1 MELYSG
7 RNSSVVG
14 ADKPKSTP
22 KSPDPTGEQSGV
34 STQVLLWEM
43 MDLATDDLALIAPAA
58 PAPDPTPEPMPAL
71 RLDTAHQVDMSH
83 ASMLR
88 ASRSVWVWMNKDV
101 VAQPLQAIIAVVL
114 YCLIGSLAFCFG
126 QELSIVDSIYFMIVT
141 MSTVG
146 YGDFSPSSDGLKAF
160 IVIWVFVAIIVVFPK
175 VTASVALF
183 TNGYKEWS
191 KRQFER
197 LQPPTMVDINGEG
210 IRDFALPDAAWL
222 HYTKHMLPSILLN
235 VAMQLVAA
243 GVFVAIE
250 GWYYGDAFYHCLI
263 TATTVGYG
271 DIRINTE
278 GGRLWACVQI
288 LISVAMLGELVST
301 FNAARE
307 EYAQKAERMRQLQNK
322 MNPHLSDN
330 LFATVEQ
337 LQGKGGSGGME
348 GVSKMEFLV
357 SMLVES
363 GVIDRS
369 ELDAFKYGPMA
380 PSLMAPL
387 PATDGV

>member
-1 MELYSG
+1 
-7 RNSSVVG
+7 
-14 ADKPKSTP
+14 
-22 KSPDPTGEQSGV
+22 
-34 STQVLLWEM
+34 
-43 MDLATDDLALIAPAA
+43 
-58 PAPDPTPEPMPAL
+58 
-71 RLDTAHQVDMSH
+71 
-83 ASMLR
+83 MLR
-88 ASRSVWVWMNKDV
+88 ALRIVWVWMNKDV
-101 VAQPLQAIIAVVL
+101 VAQPLQAILAVVL

-197 LQPPTMVDINGEG
+197 LQPPTMVDINGDG

-222 HYTKHMLPSILLN
+222 HYTKHMLPSMLLN
-235 VAMQLVAA
+235 IVMQLVAA

-301 FNAARE
+301 FNAARG
-307 EYAQKAERMRQLQNK
+307 EYAQKAERMRQLQKK

-330 LFATVEQ
+330 LLATVEQ
-337 LQGKGGSGGME
+337 LQGKGGME
-348 GVSKMEFLV
+348 GVSKMQFFV

-363 GVIDRS
+363 GVIDKS
-369 ELDAFKYGPMA
+369 ELDAFKWGRWN
-380 PSLMAPL
+380 PL
-387 PATDGV
+387 H

>member
-7 RNSSVVG
+7 QNSSVVG
-14 ADKPKSTP
+14 ADKSKSTP
-22 KSPDPTGEQSGV
+22 KSPDPTSQQSGV

-43 MDLATDDLALIAPAA
+43 MDLATDDLASAPS
-58 PAPDPTPEPMPAL
+58 PAPEPAPNPMPAR
-71 RLDTAHQVDMSH
+71 RLETAQQVDMSH

-183 TNGYKEWS
+183 TNGWKEWS

-197 LQPPTMVDINGEG
+197 LQPPTMVDINGDG

-235 VAMQLVAA
+235 VVMQLVAA

-337 LQGKGGSGGME
+337 LQGKGGME
-348 GVSKMEFLV
+348 GVSKMQFFV

-363 GVIDRS
+363 GVIDKS
-369 ELDAFKYGPMA
+369 ELDAFKWGRWN
-380 PSLMAPL
+380 PL
-387 PATDGV
+387 H

>member
-7 RNSSVVG
+7 QNSSVVG

-22 KSPDPTGEQSGV
+22 KSPDPTSQQSGV

-43 MDLATDDLALIAPAA
+43 MDLATDDLASA
-58 PAPDPTPEPMPAL
+58 PAPAPEPAPNPMPAR
-71 RLDTAHQVDMSH
+71 RLETAQQVDMSH

-197 LQPPTMVDINGEG
+197 LRPPTMVDINGEG
-210 IRDFALPDAAWL
+210 IRDFALPDDAWL

-235 VAMQLVAA
+235 VVMQLVAA

-363 GVIDRS
+363 GVIDKS

-380 PSLMAPL
+380 PSLSAS
-387 PATDGV
+387 DGH